1 MFSFFL
7 VFKLY
12 KSSLQIID
20 ITAEHLIYLG
30 SINIG
35 SYLVVA
41 YFEKWV
47 LTLAHFSN
55 VFFWS
60 VSCKCQTCVW
70 YKILDMEN
78 VSFES
83 F

>member
-7 VFKLY
+7 VFELY
-12 KSSLQIID
+12 KSSLQII
-20 ITAEHLIYLG
+20 EHLIYLG
-30 SINIG
+30 NIDIG
-35 SYLVVA
+35 GYLVVA
-41 YFEKWV
+41 YFEKWI

-70 YKILDMEN
+70 YNILDMEN